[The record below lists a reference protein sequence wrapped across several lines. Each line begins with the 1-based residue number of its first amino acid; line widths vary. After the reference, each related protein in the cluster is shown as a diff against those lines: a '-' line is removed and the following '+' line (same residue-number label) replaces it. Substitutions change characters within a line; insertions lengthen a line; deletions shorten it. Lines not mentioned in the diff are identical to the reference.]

1 MKRIRDRA
9 SASCS
14 PVEAYN
20 GRLAAANQDHEKRS
34 PLRSRASST
43 ISAAG
48 TWSWGDDEKNQYRSI
63 GGNRSAQLPW
73 YGCDNWLPGRDSI
86 SRVAHVRLG
95 QKWITQGPS
104 TSISL
109 DNANPSDMFFDVFRC
124 LGMA

>member
-9 SASCS
+9 SASRS

-20 GRLAAANQDHEKRS
+20 GRLAAANQ
-34 PLRSRASST
+34 
-43 ISAAG
+43 
-48 TWSWGDDEKNQYRSI
+48 SWGDDEKNQYRSI
-63 GGNRSAQLPW
+63 GGNRAAQLPW
-73 YGCDNWLPGRDSI
+73 YGSVNWLPGRDPI
-86 SRVAHVRLG
+86 SRVAYVRLG

-109 DNANPSDMFFDVFRC
+109 DNANPSDMFFDVFRDFC